1 MSCIIE
7 CPYDGPTPPSAVLRV
22 TRELLAMGCYEVS
35 LGDTLGVG
43 APSDVEALLSV
54 LLAAA
59 VPAGRLAGHFH
70 DTYGQALAN
79 VMKAYSMGLRTFD
92 SSVAGLGGCPYA
104 RGARGNLATEDVVY
118 AFERHGVPTGVDLG
132 VLAAT
137 GQWIS
142 EVLKQANGSRAG
154 AALAARF
161 QQEQLDQQGR
171 NKDNNLNN
179 NAPDPTI
186 VTSTKEPDKMV
197 PPATTTTSAVS
208 TTKTPTTAGGRGEP
222 SGWRTFQKSER
233 FTVARKGR
241 SVLVKL
247 TRPRQAN
254 VLTAPLVRELTD
266 TIRSLSSQAATVSR
280 IAITGEGRYFC
291 SGMDL
296 HSRAQAHGLAGLL
309 DAISQAPQVT
319 VALVNGPCFGGGVGL
334 AFACDVR
341 LAASAA
347 TFTLSEA
354 RLGFAPAFV
363 APYVVREWGPALAR
377 AAMVTARPV
386 TAHELYRI
394 GAVHAVYD
402 DDEEETNQD
411 GQRVM
416 TRVLDEF
423 LEGLH
428 VCAPQASEL
437 CKNLV
442 RVAWEDPG
450 GEREKQ
456 VIGETADKMMD
467 SDEANFGVEEFA
479 KKGVKGIDW
488 DAWYSKLASKL

>member
-1 MSCIIE
+1 
-7 CPYDGPTPPSAVLRV
+7 
-22 TRELLAMGCYEVS
+22 MGCYEVS
-35 LGDTLGVG
+35 LGDTLGIG

-54 LLAAA
+54 LLATI
-59 VPAGRLAGHFH
+59 PAGKLAGHFH

-104 RGARGNLATEDVVY
+104 EGARGNLATEDMVY

-132 VLAAT
+132 ELAAT
-137 GQWIS
+137 GEWIS
-142 EVLKQANGSRAG
+142 DVLKQANGSRAG

-161 QQEQLDQQGR
+161 KEQLG
-171 NKDNNLNN
+171 KKNN
-179 NAPDPTI
+179 NAPDPT
-186 VTSTKEPDKMV
+186 T
-197 PPATTTTSAVS
+197 S
-208 TTKTPTTAGGRGEP
+208 TTKETGG

-233 FTVARKGR
+233 LTVARKGR

-247 TRPRQAN
+247 TRPRTAN
-254 VLTAPLVRELTD
+254 MLTGPLVRELTD
-266 TIRSLSSQAATVSR
+266 TIKSLSSQFSTISR

-291 SGMDL
+291 SGVDL
-296 HSRAQAHGLAGLL
+296 QSRAQSHSLLGLL

-319 VALVNGPCFGGGVGL
+319 VALINGPCYGGGVGL

-341 LAASAA
+341 LASSAA

-363 APYVVREWGPALAR
+363 TRYIVREWGPALAR
-377 AAMVTARPV
+377 SAMVTAKPV
-386 TAHELYRI
+386 TAEELYRI
-394 GAVHAVYD
+394 GAVHSVYHEEVEKEEGARDGDGHASSRNLD
-402 DDEEETNQD
+402 DQS
-411 GQRVM
+411 V
-416 TRVLDEF
+416 TRVLDDF

-428 VCAPQASEL
+428 VCAPQACEL
-437 CKNLV
+437 CKKLV
-442 RVAWEDPG
+442 QVAWEDPG

-456 VIGETADKMMD
+456 NIRETFEAMME
-467 SDEANFGVEEFA
+467 SEEANYGVEQFV

-488 DAWYSKLASKL
+488 DAWYLKLTSKL